1 MTMANISRYEPFG
14 DVFDDLLKGFFVR
27 PVAYEGQTSPAGRI
41 KIDVSEKD
49 NAYVVHAEI
58 PGVKKEDIQ
67 VNIEGDQVSISAE
80 ARAEKEVR
88 ENERVLHRERYYGK
102 VARVFRLGTE
112 IDQSAANARY
122 ADGVLE
128 LTLPKKA
135 EAAGRQL
142 TIQ

>member
-1 MTMANISRYEPFG
+1 MVNISRYEPFG

-27 PVAYEGQTSPAGRI
+27 PMAYEGQPAAPGRI
-41 KIDVSEKD
+41 KIDVTEKD
-49 NAYVVHAEI
+49 GAYLVHAEI

-67 VNIEGDQVSISAE
+67 VNIDGDQVSISAE
-80 ARAEKEVR
+80 ARAEKEVK

-102 VARVFRLGTE
+102 VARSFRLGTD
-112 IDQSAANARY
+112 IDQTAANAKY

-135 EAAGRQL
+135 DVAGRQL

>member
-1 MTMANISRYEPFG
+1 MANISRYEPFG

-27 PVAYEGQTSPAGRI
+27 PMAYEGPAAAVGRI

-49 NAYVVHAEI
+49 NSYVVHAEI

-67 VNIEGDQVSISAE
+67 VNIDGDQVSISAE
-80 ARAEKEVR
+80 VRGEKEVK
-88 ENERVLHRERYYGK
+88 ENERVLHRERYVGK
-102 VARVFRLGTE
+102 VARAFSLGAD
-112 IDQSAANARY
+112 IDQSAANAKF

-135 EAAGRQL
+135 NGAGRQL

>member
-1 MTMANISRYEPFG
+1 MANVSRYEPFG

-27 PVAYEGQTSPAGRI
+27 PMSYEGQPGAAGRI
-41 KIDVSEKD
+41 KIDVSEKG
-49 NAYVVHAEI
+49 NAYVVHADI

-67 VNIEGDQVSISAE
+67 VNIDGDQVSISAE
-80 ARAEKEVR
+80 ARAEKEVK

-102 VARVFRLGTE
+102 VARSFRLGAD
-112 IDQSAANARY
+112 IDQAAASARFV
-122 ADGVLE
+122 DGVLE

-135 EAAGRQL
+135 DVAGRQL

>member
-1 MTMANISRYEPFG
+1 MTMANISRYDPFG

-27 PVAYEGQTSPAGRI
+27 PMAYEGQPAAPGRI
-41 KIDVSEKD
+41 KIDVNEKD
-49 NAYVVHAEI
+49 GAYVVHAEI

-67 VNIEGDQVSISAE
+67 VSIDGDQVSISAE
-80 ARAEKEVR
+80 AHGEKEVK

-102 VARVFRLGTE
+102 VARAFRLGTD
-112 IDQSAANARY
+112 IDQSAANAKY

-128 LTLPKKA
+128 LILPKKA
-135 EAAGRQL
+135 DVAGRQL

>member
-1 MTMANISRYEPFG
+1 MATISRYDPFG

-27 PVAYEGQTSPAGRI
+27 PMAVEGQPAAAGRI
-41 KIDVSEKD
+41 KIDVSEK
-49 NAYVVHAEI
+49 NGAYVVQAEI

-67 VNIEGDQVSISAE
+67 VNIDGDEVSISAE
-80 ARAEKEVR
+80 ARGEKEIK
-88 ENERVLHRERYYGK
+88 EDERVLHRERYYGK
-102 VARVFRLGTE
+102 VERAFRLGTE
-112 IDQSAANARY
+112 IDQGGAIAKY

-135 EAAGRQL
+135 AAAGRQL

>member
-1 MTMANISRYEPFG
+1 MANVSRYEPFG

-27 PVAYEGQTSPAGRI
+27 PMAYEGQPAAAGRI

-49 NAYVVHAEI
+49 NAYVVHADI
-58 PGVKKEDIQ
+58 PGVKKDDIQ
-67 VNIEGDQVSISAE
+67 VNIDGDQVSISAE
-80 ARAEKEVR
+80 ARAEKEVK
-88 ENERVLHRERYYGK
+88 ESERVLHRERYYGK
-102 VARVFRLGTE
+102 VERVFRLGTE
-112 IDQSAANARY
+112 IDQAAASAKFT
-122 ADGVLE
+122 DGVLE

>member
-1 MTMANISRYEPFG
+1 MANISRYEPFG

-27 PVAYEGQTSPAGRI
+27 PMAYEGQPAAAGRI

-58 PGVKKEDIQ
+58 PGVKKEEIK
-67 VNIEGDQVSISAE
+67 VGIEGDQVSISAE
-80 ARAEKEVR
+80 ARVEKEVK

-102 VARVFRLGTE
+102 VARVFSLGTD
-112 IDQSAANARY
+112 IDQAAASAKFV
-122 ADGVLE
+122 DGVLE

-135 EAAGRQL
+135 NGAGRQL

>member
-1 MTMANISRYEPFG
+1 MVNISRYDPFG

-27 PVAYEGQTSPAGRI
+27 PMAYEGQPAAAGRI

-49 NAYVVHAEI
+49 GAYVVHAEI

-67 VNIEGDQVSISAE
+67 VSIEGDQVSISAE
-80 ARAEKEVR
+80 ARVEKEVK

-102 VARVFRLGTE
+102 VARAFRLGTD
-112 IDQSAANARY
+112 IDQSAANAKY

-128 LTLPKKA
+128 LILPKKA
-135 EAAGRQL
+135 DAAGRQL
-142 TIQ
+142 AIQ